1 MNKKLKDFLNYL
13 ESETSIIYDLS
24 TISPTQNLM
33 DSEDKPICVNVL
45 GINNGTFGLAVISC
59 NCNECKDIIGA
70 EVLYIDESEFH
81 EAQYIQKMI
90 RDVFPSIQV
99 GLRNSTED

>member
-33 DSEDKPICVNVL
+33 DSEDRPICVNVL

-81 EAQYIQKMI
+81 EAQNIQSKI
-90 RDVFPSIQV
+90 QNAFPSIPV
-99 GLRNSTED
+99 GLRNSTKD

>member
-33 DSEDKPICVNVL
+33 DSEDKPICVNVM

-90 RDVFPSIQV
+90 QDVFPSIQV